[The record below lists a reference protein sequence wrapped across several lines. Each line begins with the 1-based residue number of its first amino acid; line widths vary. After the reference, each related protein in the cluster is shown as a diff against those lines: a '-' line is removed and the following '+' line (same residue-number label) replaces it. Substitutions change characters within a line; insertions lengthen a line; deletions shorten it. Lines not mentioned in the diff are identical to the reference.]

1 MMFFIILAVFITL
14 SFWNDINYA
23 WYWIKFKYY
32 TRKANKEVDNDKK
45 RKIFRITDRFRR
57 RRVEAS

>member
-1 MMFFIILAVFITL
+1 MMFFIIISVFIIL

-23 WYWIKFKYY
+23 WYLIKFKYN
-32 TRKANKEVDNDKK
+32 TRKANKEVKKEKK

-57 RRVEAS
+57 RRVETS

>member
-14 SFWNDINYA
+14 SFWNDRSYA
-23 WYWIKFKYY
+23 WYSIKFKYN
-32 TRKANKEVDNDKK
+32 TRKANKEVDNNKK

>member
-23 WYWIKFKYY
+23 WYQIKFKYN
-32 TRKANKEVDNDKK
+32 TRKANKEVNNNKK

>member
-1 MMFFIILAVFITL
+1 MMFFIILSVFIIL
-14 SFWNDINYA
+14 SFWNDISYA
-23 WYWIKFKYY
+23 WNLIKFKYN

-45 RKIFRITDRFRR
+45 REIFRFRFGR